1 MDDTETV
8 ASERG
13 RGDGL
18 PVVYL
23 GISGVLHP
31 SQSTYEL
38 VHGRSPWT
46 DGHSHY
52 EGVPLLAS
60 ALQPWPRAR
69 IVLTSTQPWAHGLPS
84 VLEQLGPLAGLVDG
98 FTYEDLTT
106 RATRKVRTRSGTTRT
121 LTYSNEDYWRM
132 HKADIVVAHVEWLQ
146 PAAWVAIDD
155 EDSLWSADVAR
166 DHLVATDGCVGLQD
180 GATWDRLMTAL
191 EGNFGQGAKTR

>member
-1 MDDTETV
+1 MDDTDPF

-18 PVVYL
+18 QVVYL
-23 GISGVLHP
+23 GISGVLHS

-69 IVLTSTQPWAHGLPS
+69 IVLTSTQPWAHGLES
-84 VLEQLGPLAGLVDG
+84 VLEKLGPLAERVDS
-98 FTYEDLTT
+98 FTYEDLTR
-106 RATRKVRTRSGTTRT
+106 RARRVVRTRSGTTRA

-132 HKADIVVAHVEWLQ
+132 NKADIVAAHVGWLQ

-155 EDSLWSADVAR
+155 DDILWPAAVAR

-180 GATWDRLMTAL
+180 GATWDRLLTTL